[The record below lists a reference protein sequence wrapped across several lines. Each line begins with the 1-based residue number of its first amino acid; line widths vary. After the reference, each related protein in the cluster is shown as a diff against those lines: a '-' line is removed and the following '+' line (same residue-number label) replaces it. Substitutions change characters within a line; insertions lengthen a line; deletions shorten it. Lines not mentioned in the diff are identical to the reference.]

1 MIKVS
6 NLSKNFGN
14 FKAVDNVSFEVNS
27 GEVFGLLG
35 PNGAGKTT
43 TLRMIAGL
51 ITPDEGEIDIFG
63 KSNKDNIFELKK
75 NLGFLT
81 GSTELYGR
89 LTPIEI
95 LNYFGTLNY
104 MDNDFKKKRI
114 EELVKTFQL
123 EDFKNRWCQKL
134 STGQKQRVSIAR
146 TILHDP
152 QVLIFDEPTSGL
164 DIISGQIILDF
175 IKEVKEAGK
184 TIIFSTH
191 NMSEAGYL
199 CDRLAL
205 IYKGK
210 IIASGSIDELKEL
223 SGENSLR
230 EVFLSLLKKNDQI
243 PLTPFSKG
251 GLE

>member
-1 MIKVS
+1 MILVK
-6 NLSKNFGN
+6 NLNKKFGN
-14 FKAVDNVSFEVNS
+14 FKAVNNVSFEVKA

-51 ITPDEGEIDIFG
+51 ITPDEGEIEVYG
-63 KSNKDNIFELKK
+63 KSSKELIELKK
-75 NLGFLT
+75 KLGFLT
-81 GSTELYGR
+81 GSTALYGR

-95 LNYFGTLNY
+95 LNYFGTLNS
-104 MDNDFKKKRI
+104 MENEHKKKRI
-114 EELVKTFQL
+114 EELVKIFQL
-123 EDFKNRWCQKL
+123 EEFKNRWCQKL

-152 QVLIFDEPTSGL
+152 PVLIFDEPTSGL

-191 NMSEAGYL
+191 NMSEASYL
-199 CDRLAL
+199 CDKLAL
-205 IYKGK
+205 IYKGS
-210 IIASGSIDELKEL
+210 IIASGTIEELKKL
-223 SGENSLR
+223 SGENNLR
-230 EVFLSLLKKNDQI
+230 EVFLTLLKRNDLI
-243 PLTPFSKG
+243 
-251 GLE
+251 E

>member
-1 MIKVS
+1 MILVK
-6 NLSKNFGN
+6 NLNKNFGN
-14 FKAVDNVSFEVNS
+14 FKAVNNVSFEVKA

-51 ITPDEGEIDIFG
+51 ITPDEGEIEVCG
-63 KSNKDNIFELKK
+63 KSSKELIELKK
-75 NLGFLT
+75 KLGFLT
-81 GSTELYGR
+81 GSTALYGR

-95 LNYFGTLNY
+95 LNYFGTLNS
-104 MDNDFKKKRI
+104 MDNEYKKNRI
-114 EELVKTFQL
+114 EELVKIFQL
-123 EDFKNRWCQKL
+123 EEFKNRWCQKL

-146 TILHDP
+146 TILHEP
-152 QVLIFDEPTSGL
+152 PVLIFDEPTSGL

-199 CDRLAL
+199 CDKLAL
-205 IYKGK
+205 IYKGS
-210 IIASGSIDELKEL
+210 IIASGTIDELKEL
-223 SGENSLR
+223 SGENTLR
-230 EVFLSLLKKNDQI
+230 EVFLSLLKKND
-243 PLTPFSKG
+243 LG
-251 GLE
+251 